1 MERVETLC
9 ERLKEQI
16 EKKCSIEEL
25 LMTVQML
32 QSELMH
38 LKNSESYSNNIS
50 SINID
55 IPVVSVVTEISE
67 QITPD
72 VSNSP
77 KIEFVIDEVKEEE
90 QVKIEIE
97 QSETDEKEEETIIEE
112 SVQSDF
118 NEEEKTDTSVSDEII
133 PIQIEPQEDEK
144 VFMTLDLDEAAVEE
158 ELQQIKKSA
167 EIKNTVS
174 SVNKPLM
181 LFDPVEEIPTLLHQ
195 RSEENNNQ
203 TQETNSQQSI
213 NEAFGHGNGMTTE
226 LLNNE
231 PIKDL
236 KKAISINDRYLFINE
251 LFNGDELTYD
261 RSVKA
266 INAFS
271 IYPEA
276 EFWMKRELK
285 IKFAWDDKSKV
296 VQQFIHLVKRR
307 FSAT

>member
-118 NEEEKTDTSVSDEII
+118 NEEEKTETSVSEEVA
-133 PIQIEPQEDEK
+133 PISNEPQEDEK
-144 VFMTLDLDEAAVEE
+144 VFMTLDLDEAALEE

-181 LFDPVEEIPTLLHQ
+181 LFDPIEEIPTLLHQ
-195 RSEENNNQ
+195 RSDANNNQ
-203 TQETNSQQSI
+203 TQETSSQQSI
-213 NEAFGHGNGMTTE
+213 NEVFGQGNSIAPE

-261 RSVKA
+261 RSVKT

>member
-9 ERLKEQI
+9 QRLKEQI

-38 LKNSESYSNNIS
+38 LKNSENNSNNIS

-55 IPVVSVVTEISE
+55 IPVVSVVTEITE
-67 QITPD
+67 QITPA

-77 KIEFVIDEVKEEE
+77 KIEFIINDAKEEE
-90 QVKIEIE
+90 QVKTEIE
-97 QSETDEKEEETIIEE
+97 QSQPEEKEEEKTDEVL
-112 SVQSDF
+112 VQSDF
-118 NEEEKTDTSVSDEII
+118 NEQEKTDTSVSDEII

-181 LFDPVEEIPTLLHQ
+181 LFDPIEEIPTLLHQ
-195 RSEENNNQ
+195 RSDASNNQ
-203 TQETNSQQSI
+203 AQETNSQQSI
-213 NEAFGHGNGMTTE
+213 NEAFSQGNNMTQE

-236 KKAISINDRYLFINE
+236 KKSISINDRYLFINE